1 MPSRLL
7 SPALIVAVALLPIA
21 CVNINQWLSMSAA
34 LVPSCIPY
42 IEGCTS
48 ISATG
53 RYGVSYWL
61 FKLMML
67 PQSVLLWL
75 FWRRLFARFGSPS
88 SQSRW
93 MLRLGLTAAVFLVVY
108 TVFLG
113 SSGDFYHLMRRYG
126 VFVFFLGT
134 FGAQILATLN
144 YARSTIPS
152 SRVVVAIQRVLLV
165 AMMLL
170 AIAEMPLGSFGVED
184 DVAENIIEWN
194 FSLLMQCWFASW
206 WFTVLRSRRAGRP
219 SAR

>member
-1 MPSRLL
+1 MPSNRQP
-7 SPALIVAVALLPIA
+7 STALIVAVALLPIA
-21 CVNINQWLSMSAA
+21 CVNINQWLSMSAG

-75 FWRRLFARFGSPS
+75 FWRRLFEGFGSSS
-88 SQSRW
+88 SQARW
-93 MLRLGLTAAVFLVVY
+93 MLRLGLTAALFLVLY

-113 SSGDFYHLMRRYG
+113 SSGDFYRLMRRYG

-134 FGAQILATLN
+134 FGAQILATLR
-144 YARSTIPS
+144 YARSDTSS

-165 AMMLL
+165 AMLLL
-170 AIAEMPLGSFGVED
+170 AIAEVPLGSFGLKD

-206 WFTVLRSRRAGRP
+206 LIVAFKQRS
-219 SAR
+219 S